1 MLSGI
6 LFDILYTLLS
16 RRVYQSGLNMS
27 KDERQVMKMKNTYVL
42 MWQTDPEN
50 YKTFQMKSF
59 NTKSEAKIF
68 AQANGIQTYDI
79 VYQN

>member
-1 MLSGI
+1 
-6 LFDILYTLLS
+6 
-16 RRVYQSGLNMS
+16 MS

-68 AQANGIQTYDI
+68 AQANGIQNYNI

>member
-1 MLSGI
+1 
-6 LFDILYTLLS
+6 
-16 RRVYQSGLNMS
+16 
-27 KDERQVMKMKNTYVL
+27 MKMKNTYVL

-59 NTKSEAKIF
+59 KNKSEAKIF
-68 AQANGIQTYDI
+68 AQANGIQDYDI

>member
-1 MLSGI
+1 
-6 LFDILYTLLS
+6 
-16 RRVYQSGLNMS
+16 
-27 KDERQVMKMKNTYVL
+27 MKMKNTYVL

-50 YKTFQMKSF
+50 YKTFQMESF

-68 AQANGIQTYDI
+68 AQANGIQNYDI